1 MSEANTNIWS
11 MRNNK
16 VLIVAVAV
24 IILIVI
30 FMYSRDWQQQ
40 RALEL
45 RRLEKR
51 VELLEE
57 WGLQQQQ

>member
-30 FMYSRDWQQQ
+30 FI
-40 RALEL
+40 
-45 RRLEKR
+45 
-51 VELLEE
+51 
-57 WGLQQQQ
+57 LQTQIA